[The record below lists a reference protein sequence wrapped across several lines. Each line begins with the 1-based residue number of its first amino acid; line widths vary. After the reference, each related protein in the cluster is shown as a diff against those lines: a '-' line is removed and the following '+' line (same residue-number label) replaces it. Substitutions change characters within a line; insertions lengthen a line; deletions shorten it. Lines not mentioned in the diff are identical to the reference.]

1 MPKNSIENI
10 VDNDPKNLT
19 RFQFL
24 SELDLRVSSEGP
36 LALQQVVT
44 AFVREQKSSLLN
56 HLRKP
61 EHNELKLLTDETV
74 AIGGLEFLQNTYLSP
89 LSEANL
95 ALTLFQ
101 DCPPIQCFGRPW
113 DIGGVCAVFA

>member
-1 MPKNSIENI
+1 MVKNSIENI
-10 VDNDPKNLT
+10 VNNDPKNLT

-44 AFVREQKSSLLN
+44 DFVHKQKSSLLN

-61 EHNELKLLTDETV
+61 EHNELKLLTDE
-74 AIGGLEFLQNTYLSP
+74 AMAFGGMECLQNTYVF
-89 LSEANL
+89 
-95 ALTLFQ
+95 TLFR
-101 DCPPIQCFGRPW
+101 G
-113 DIGGVCAVFA
+113 